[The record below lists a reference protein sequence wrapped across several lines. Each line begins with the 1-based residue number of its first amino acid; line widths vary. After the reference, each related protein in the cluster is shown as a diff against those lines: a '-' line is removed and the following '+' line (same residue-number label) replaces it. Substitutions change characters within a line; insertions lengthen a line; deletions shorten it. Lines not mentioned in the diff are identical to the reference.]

1 VIARDLEQDE
11 TDSGRGPELAKT
23 PRALSAMSSM
33 AAGSTSPNFGM
44 GIMKIYNQSQ
54 SQVGVI
60 FM

>member
-1 VIARDLEQDE
+1 
-11 TDSGRGPELAKT
+11 
-23 PRALSAMSSM
+23 MSSM

-60 FM
+60 FIYKKVGEQSMLGWGRK